1 MGSGSVESADKI
13 EENRATGA
21 CLDILSPPKPSS
33 TSTPPTAAACAI
45 GGTGN
50 ETSDSFNPFEKD
62 SLDESASVLSSK
74 QLLAEGQGSNVLP
87 SELVDINLAISALN
101 LDFDGQKHG
110 QTTATTE
117 PADVLKDGAEPSATG
132 SDDHPPPAL
141 YPPGMIPQHMPFF
154 PLNEFGQPMHAP
166 FPGDHP
172 HSPIPWDSKPGQTPF
187 GLMGSQ
193 SPNMDGLR
201 SQMVPPGMVPMVPP
215 GNFDFHG
222 DGLSGGPPITD
233 PSQLFG
239 MKGLKDGQLSANF
252 PVMEHMGFNAPQQH
266 VKNNPMWP
274 PINGRDEQQF
284 NGVQLPPNGLVH
296 NNMHHDRRY
305 PYYQPR
311 NNHRHNNN
319 GFNNRNHPNRKPN
332 RYRGEDASKFENAKL
347 ADFIGQ
353 IYSLCKDQHG
363 CRFLQRQLD
372 LDHSNAT
379 AIFEETQ
386 MAVVELMMDPF
397 GNYLIQ
403 KLLEKVNNEERL
415 ILIRNASPSFV
426 TIALNPHGTRAL
438 QKLVELLNS
447 KEEAKLVVEAL
458 SSDVVLLARDLNGNH
473 VIQKCLQVL
482 DPPDSQFIFDAA
494 SAHCLEIATHRHGCC
509 VLQRCIDHGSKE
521 NRSELC
527 SIISKYTVELA
538 RDAYGNY
545 VVQYVLERD
554 ENDAIK
560 TIVNAVKGDL
570 ISLSLHK
577 FGSNVIE
584 KCLKCT
590 PYAEDIINELL
601 NNNDQLV
608 KLLHDSYGNYVLQ
621 TALNVSKATQ
631 LEKLSDAL
639 IPLIPEM
646 RNTPH
651 AKKILHK
658 LNPHAR
664 TISQKNPSVDDSGD
678 LTKSSPSP
686 TIIET

>member
-1 MGSGSVESADKI
+1 MGSGSAESADKI

-33 TSTPPTAAACAI
+33 TSTPPTATAGAI
-45 GGTGN
+45 GGSGN

-74 QLLAEGQGSNVLP
+74 QLLAEGQGSNALP

-101 LDFDGQKHG
+101 LDFDGQKRG

-117 PADVLKDGAEPSATG
+117 PVGVLKDGAEPSATG

-252 PVMEHMGFNAPQQH
+252 PGMEHMGFNAPQQH
-266 VKNNPMWP
+266 MKNNPMWS

-332 RYRGEDASKFENAKL
+332 RYREPKAK
-347 ADFIGQ
+347 AGV
-353 IYSLCKDQHG
+353 G
-363 CRFLQRQLD
+363 
-372 LDHSNAT
+372 
-379 AIFEETQ
+379 
-386 MAVVELMMDPF
+386 
-397 GNYLIQ
+397 
-403 KLLEKVNNEERL
+403 
-415 ILIRNASPSFV
+415 SF
-426 TIALNPHGTRAL
+426 
-438 QKLVELLNS
+438 
-447 KEEAKLVVEAL
+447 L
-458 SSDVVLLARDLNGNH
+458 SSDLEPKAKTGGEVFFSSGLTPKVDEVVGGILSSVFVPKLKSVVPFFSSALLVNEKVDASFWPSGLTLPNNVASFFSSGLETPNEKPAVASLFLSVLVSPDGTAEEARILAPKLNEG
-473 VIQKCLQVL
+473 VSSDFEPPKLKDGTL
-482 DPPDSQFIFDAA
+482 DSF
-494 SAHCLEIATHRHGCC
+494 S
-509 VLQRCIDHGSKE
+509 
-521 NRSELC
+521 
-527 SIISKYTVELA
+527 
-538 RDAYGNY
+538 
-545 VVQYVLERD
+545 
-554 ENDAIK
+554 
-560 TIVNAVKGDL
+560 
-570 ISLSLHK
+570 
-577 FGSNVIE
+577 
-584 KCLKCT
+584 
-590 PYAEDIINELL
+590 LL
-601 NNNDQLV
+601 NNDGCSGLEV
-608 KLLHDSYGNYVLQ
+608 ESLETPKLKEGFDVSLMETGFEDDVVSVL
-621 TALNVSKATQ
+621 LSKALKDNVGSLTASSFPSSDGFFAS
-631 LEKLSDAL
+631 LPKLMDF
-639 IPLIPEM
+639 
-646 RNTPH
+646 T
-651 AKKILHK
+651 
-658 LNPHAR
+658 
-664 TISQKNPSVDDSGD
+664 T
-678 LTKSSPSP
+678 
-686 TIIET
+686 